1 MSDLTD
7 IKKEVQQFAEVISEA
22 LHVESEI
29 IDENYEVVGNTSFV
43 FQGDRNDWSDSNS
56 KICRHVFETMRPLVL
71 SDPGKNQLC
80 SDCIEKDSCFYK
92 AGLYYPIL
100 LEGQCRGVISLA
112 AFTEEQKQSLL
123 ENSYSF
129 MRFTSK
135 MAEILASKIHEKV
148 MQQNLMRANEFLQT
162 TLSAV
167 HEGIIACDAN
177 GIVTC
182 FNDTA
187 QHLLGIPKKQILGTP
202 LADALPDA
210 ALLTALAQKK
220 NLVEHHVQYPAK
232 GGEPLHLISNVSLIR
247 QGGAILGGVESF
259 NTDASLFRIAQKL
272 LGNDDAASFSAI
284 IGESSVM
291 QAVKAQAAAVAKS
304 PSTVLITGES
314 GTGKELFARAMHSVS
329 LRNDAPFLAVNCGAI
344 PDTLL
349 ESELFGYEAGSFTG
363 ANSSGKPGLFEIAR
377 GGTVFLDEI
386 GDMPPALQVKLL
398 RVLQE
403 KTITRIGSAKEIP
416 VDVRIIAATNRN
428 LTEKIA
434 DGSFREDL
442 YYRLNV
448 IPLQIPPLRSRTE
461 DIPLLVDHLS
471 RKYAL
476 ILGRKIDSIT
486 EDALQLLLHYP
497 WRGNVRELENAIEY
511 AINYTFT
518 GSSITVSALPPWL
531 RTNDQPQNPDLN
543 AGVSG
548 SAEDVPRQ
556 LRPQEIIEKQRLSE
570 YLAEKGRSLNAKKE
584 IAASLHISLATLY
597 RKIKKYHL

>member
-56 KICRHVFETMRPLVL
+56 KLCRHVFETMRPLVL

-80 SDCIEKDSCFYK
+80 SDCIERDSCFYK

-112 AFTEEQKQSLL
+112 AFTETQKQSLL

-135 MAEILASKIHEKV
+135 MAEILASKIHEKE
-148 MQQNLMRANEFLQT
+148 MQRRLLRANEFLQT

-167 HEGIIACDAN
+167 HEGIIACDAE
-177 GIVTC
+177 GVVTC

-187 QHLLGIPKKQILGTP
+187 QHLLGIPKEQILGTP
-202 LADALPDA
+202 LADTLPDA
-210 ALLTALAQKK
+210 ALLTALTQKK

-232 GGEPLHLISNVSLIR
+232 EGGPLQLVSNVSLIR
-247 QGGAILGGVESF
+247 QGGSILGGVESF
-259 NTDASLFRIAQKL
+259 NTDASLFRIAQRL
-272 LGNDDAASFSAI
+272 LSNDDAASFSTI
-284 IGESSVM
+284 IGESSAM
-291 QAVKAQAAAVAKS
+291 QAVKGQAAAVAKS

-314 GTGKELFARAMHSVS
+314 GTGKELFARAIHSAS
-329 LRNDAPFLAVNCGAI
+329 LRNDAPFVAVNCGAI

-349 ESELFGYEAGSFTG
+349 ESELFGYEGGSFTG
-363 ANSSGKPGLFEIAR
+363 ANSGGKPGLFEIAQ

-386 GDMPPALQVKLL
+386 GDMPLALQVKLL

-428 LTEKIA
+428 LREKITG
-434 DGSFREDL
+434 GSFREDL

-448 IPLQIPPLRSRTE
+448 IPLHIPPLRSRTE
-461 DIPLLVDHLS
+461 DIPLLVNHLC
-471 RKYAL
+471 RKYAQ
-476 ILGRKIDSIT
+476 ILGRSIDSIT
-486 EDALQLLLHYP
+486 EDALQLLLRYP

-511 AINYTFT
+511 AINYTFA
-518 GSSITVSALPPWL
+518 GSSITASALPAWVH
-531 RTNDQPQNPDLN
+531 TNTNAEASALN
-543 AGVSG
+543 AAGEG
-548 SAEDVPRQ
+548 GAGDVR
-556 LRPQEIIEKQRLSE
+556 LHLSPQDIIEKQRLSE
-570 YLAEKGRSLNAKKE
+570 YLAEKGTSLAAKKE

-597 RKIKKYHL
+597 RKIKKYQL